1 MAIKEYYVSN
11 GDVKLAQDAVA
22 KDTEMHIQEFIF
34 LGTAV
39 LDNTVPATATL
50 TMTGVAFV
58 VDELISTLATNLYI
72 KDDNTLVCA
81 TVVDSNDAL
90 TVTFD
95 STTALQENDEATA
108 GTFTDTNTYDVYILT
123 PSNINAV
130 GPFFGFTEGLALN
143 ISDEL
148 MEFIYN
154 TPGKKIFTD
163 LKMRTATIEGGNIDV
178 SNKDVL
184 QTIMG
189 ADEYGSQTGQYA
201 LGIGSDPDFN
211 RYYKVT
217 MLTTDRKNRPLQII
231 ANKTQPSI
239 TGAINEKAESGH
251 SKASFKFEIL
261 ADGFYPDNA
270 DMIRIKR
277 AD

>member
-22 KDTEMHIQEFIF
+22 KETEMFIQEFVF
-34 LGTAV
+34 LGTAL

-50 TMTGVAFV
+50 TMTGTSFV
-58 VDELISTLATNLYI
+58 DDKLISTLATNLYL
-72 KDDNTLVCA
+72 KDDNDVVTAGLV
-81 TVVDSNDAL
+81 DDNDAL
-90 TVTFD
+90 TVTLD
-95 STTALQENDEATA
+95 TTSMLLESDGTTP
-108 GTFTDTNTYDVYILT
+108 GTFTDATTYDVYILT
-123 PSNINAV
+123 PSNVSSV

-143 ISDEL
+143 INDEL

-163 LKMRTATIEGGNIDV
+163 LKMRTATIEGGNVDV

-189 ADEYGSQTGQYA
+189 ADEYGSQTGQFA

-217 MLTTDRKNRPLQII
+217 MLTTDRNNRALQIVCS
-231 ANKTQPSI
+231 KTQPSV
-239 TGAINEKAESGH
+239 TGSVNEKAESGH

-261 ADGFYPDNA
+261 SDGFYPDNA
-270 DMIRIKR
+270 DMIRIIR